1 MVRRAALEWYAKKRG
16 IVLTKEDA
24 EKRLETY
31 LADIKGA
38 DNIAQVEAY
47 YEKEG
52 ISLEASMWADLNL
65 YRQNFIIEDLAAEI
79 QDFYMRGALT
89 DEEILNWD
97 RYWQRFQKKV
107 IKAYRDTEEYDRL
120 MNALR
125 ACEQLYPARSAGL
138 EGQEE
143 KIAATVF

>member
-1 MVRRAALEWYAKKRG
+1 MR
-16 IVLTKEDA
+16 
-24 EKRLETY
+24 
-31 LADIKGA
+31 
-38 DNIAQVEAY
+38 
-47 YEKEG
+47 
-52 ISLEASMWADLNL
+52 ADLNL

-107 IKAYRDTEEYDRL
+107 IKAYRDAEEYDRL